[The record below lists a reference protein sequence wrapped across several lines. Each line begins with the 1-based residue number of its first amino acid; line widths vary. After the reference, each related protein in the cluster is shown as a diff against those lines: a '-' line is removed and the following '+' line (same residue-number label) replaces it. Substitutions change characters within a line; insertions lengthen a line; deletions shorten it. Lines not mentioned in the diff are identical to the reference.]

1 MKKKVV
7 IAVVVIAALVIT
19 AFAMHF
25 ISFPNDIPNK
35 ELVYQQLQL
44 DGKDEDFVMSQFE
57 GCTKEELVQ
66 KWGNP
71 DGTLSGFYGDIWA
84 ITENELDC

>member
-25 ISFPNDIPNK
+25 ISSQNDIPNK

-57 GCTKEELVQ
+57 GCTKEKLVQ
-66 KWGNP
+66 KLKRFW
-71 DGTLSGFYGDIWA
+71 DIPYS
-84 ITENELDC
+84 IKTGQFSC